1 VPTLEDLREILLR
14 EHSECRRVQAG
25 GRPRMLP
32 IAQVLCDWTSPAGQR
47 VIGEYEAAQRDPAA
61 LERYLATRERIA
73 QRDAKRRGELEAR
86 AWVGA
91 RRRVGSRGR
100 GRAVG
105 RRREEI
111 GRMTRID
118 PRARGPPCREA
129 LT

>member
-86 AWVGA
+86 AWVA
-91 RRRVGSRGR
+91 RRTELVDAA
-100 GRAVG
+100 RAL
-105 RRREEI
+105 
-111 GRMTRID
+111 
-118 PRARGPPCREA
+118 AAAWEA
-129 LT
+129 EDAAALSAAVAKRSAA